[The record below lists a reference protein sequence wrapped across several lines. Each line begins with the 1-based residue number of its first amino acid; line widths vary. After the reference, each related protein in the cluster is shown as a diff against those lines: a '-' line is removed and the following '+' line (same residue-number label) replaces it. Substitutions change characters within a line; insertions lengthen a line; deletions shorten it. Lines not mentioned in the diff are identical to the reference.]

1 MVPSNVGG
9 CLRRVIGSGWKVKG
23 VWSSV
28 PLNFPDPF
36 STGTPYTVPPVIARG
51 PFTSALPIQSGVPD
65 GPVTY
70 FPSFCHLIVP
80 PLTIPSSAI
89 VGSVVG
95 SVVSV
100 LHTGGIGVGGLT
112 LISRGGSANPCE
124 QSIHVP

>member
-9 CLRRVIGSGWKVKG
+9 CLRPVIGSVGCING
-23 VWSSV
+23 EWSSV
-28 PLNFPDPF
+28 PSNFPEPF

-51 PFTSALPIQSGVPD
+51 PFTSALPIQSRVPD
-65 GPVTY
+65 RPVTY
-70 FPSFCHLIVP
+70 SPSFCHLIVP

-100 LHTGGIGVGGLT
+100 LHTGGIRVGGLT
-112 LISRGGSANPCE
+112 LISRGG
-124 QSIHVP
+124 